1 MSSTEVA
8 QTGLDRGLAELERLG
23 LARPSN
29 VLFAEYLSALT
40 AEEVLDAAVAQ
51 QIAAAFN
58 RARYSAVSDDDPET
72 NEATTALELAIA
84 RLGAMSAEERN
95 EISQRVRDRIS
106 AVPAAPIPQ
115 RESEWSLEA
124 SPALTPD
131 HLQDEIPIGDYVE
144 ASRGLA
150 DPRKLILASP
160 RQEGRRRGRLPR
172 ISLEMCALVALAT
185 FFGGYFLR
193 EAANKVAGEKLD
205 RREPQ
210 SISHGWA
217 GEVRQLGTNETTAQH
232 FGRARRVFEFA
243 SAFSGE
249 KEHPLSH
256 DELRDLNNFAWAYVN
271 PDEHG
276 TTNPKRAAEL
286 IEKVIKVDRNPI
298 YLDTAA
304 ETQFQLGNFAEA
316 IRLER
321 EAIARGESLGL
332 DQYMPLFERELLK
345 FREAERHA
353 VARSA
358 DGKK

>member
-23 LARPSN
+23 LARPTN

-40 AEEVLDAAVAQ
+40 AEGVLDAAVAQ

-58 RARYSAVSDDDPET
+58 RARYSAVSDDDPDN
-72 NEATTALELAIA
+72 NEATTALEPAIA

-106 AVPAAPIPQ
+106 AVPVAPIPQ
-115 RESEWSLEA
+115 RESEWSLEP
-124 SPALTPD
+124 SPTLTPG
-131 HLQDEIPIGDYVE
+131 HLHDEIPIGDNAE
-144 ASRGLA
+144 TSRGLA

-172 ISLEMCALVALAT
+172 ISLEMCALIALAT

-193 EAANKVAGEKLD
+193 EAVNKVAGERLD

-210 SISHGWA
+210 SISHGWVD
-217 GEVRQLGTNETTAQH
+217 EVRQLGTKETSAQH
-232 FGRARRVFEFA
+232 FARARRVFEFA
-243 SAFSGE
+243 AAFSDDKEHSLSE
-249 KEHPLSH
+249 KE
-256 DELRDLNNFAWAYVN
+256 RTYLNNFAWAYVN
-271 PDEHG
+271 PDENG

-286 IEKVIKVDRNPI
+286 IEKVIKVDRNPL

-345 FREAERHA
+345 FREAERRA
-353 VARSA
+353 LARSS